1 MHPVSLAELAERA
14 DQFDDCAAATPD
26 IDVFCSSTDWV
37 LPACEALM
45 PSRTPW
51 LFRGPVG
58 WVALMRGRHPRGF
71 LYIEPLEALWGMA
84 CPLLGPEPEA
94 LVDDLA
100 RVCRERTREWHVL
113 VLSGI
118 PRGSALEAALHARFG
133 RMWMLRPGGSM
144 GHCVASL
151 AGGVDGFLARRSRNF
166 RRGLDRAERA
176 AARVGIVFEP
186 HHDHDPDA
194 LYDRVLAIEARSWK
208 GRQGVGIDTGRM
220 RDFYQ
225 AITRRLSQR
234 RGLRAWLARAGDR
247 DVGYVLG
254 GVRGAT
260 YRGLQF
266 SYDAELEHLSI
277 GNLLQLRQIE
287 ELCAEGF
294 VEYDLGMEM
303 DYKHR
308 WAEDTRYADVHLV
321 MRPR

>member
-14 DQFDDCAAATPD
+14 DQFDDCAVATPD
-26 IDVFCSSTDWV
+26 IDVFCSSTDWI

-51 LFRGPVG
+51 LFRGTVG

-71 LYIEPLEALWGMA
+71 RYVEPLEALWGMA
-84 CPLLGPEPEA
+84 CPLLGPRPEA

-100 RVCRERTREWHVL
+100 RVCRERTGEWHVL

-118 PRGSALEAALHARFG
+118 PRGSLLEAALRDRFG
-133 RMWMLRPGGSM
+133 RMWMVRPGGSM

-166 RRGLDRAERA
+166 RRGLDKAGRA
-176 AARVGIVFEP
+176 AARSGVVFEP
-186 HHDHDPDA
+186 HHDDDPDA
-194 LYDRVLAIEARSWK
+194 LFDRALAIEARSWK

-220 RDFYQ
+220 RDFYR
-225 AITRRLSQR
+225 AITRRLSR
-234 RGLRAWLARAGDR
+234 RGGLRAWLARAGDR

-266 SYDAELEHLSI
+266 SYDAELEHLSV

-287 ELCAEGF
+287 ELCAQGF